1 MFIGHFAPALAAAAV
16 SPRAP
21 KLGTL
26 FVAAQLVDWAFF
38 VLALAG
44 VEKMRLVPGITVMVP
59 FDLYHMP
66 YSHSLLGT
74 SVAAVIFGLIVFS
87 WQRDGGAG
95 FLAGMVVMSHWLLD
109 FLVHR
114 PDLTLAGSPPMLGLS
129 LWNYPWVEI
138 PLELGITIGA
148 FYWYMRRT
156 RGPVGPPLIL
166 LAALLVMQAVS
177 WFGPPPQQAG
187 VALYISALAAF
198 ALITLLARWAGTIRW
213 HKRARG

>member
-21 KLGTL
+21 KLGAL
-26 FVAAQLVDWAFF
+26 FMAAQLVDWVFFTLAF
-38 VLALAG
+38 VG
-44 VEKMRLVPGITVMVP
+44 IEKMRLVPGITVMVP

-66 YSHSLLGT
+66 YTHSLLGT
-74 SVAAVIFGLIVFS
+74 VVAAVIFGLIVLS
-87 WQRDGGAG
+87 WQRDAGAG
-95 FLAGMVVMSHWLLD
+95 LLAGMVVLSHWLLD

-114 PDLTLAGSPPMLGLS
+114 PDLTLAGTPPKLGLS
-129 LWNYPWVEI
+129 LWNYPWIEI
-138 PLELGITIGA
+138 PLELGITLSA

-166 LAALLVMQAVS
+166 LAVLLAMQAVN
-177 WFGPPPQQAG
+177 WFGPTPHTAG
-187 VALYISALAAF
+187 PALYISALASYAV
-198 ALITLLARWAGTIRW
+198 ATLLARWVGTTRW